1 MDISLLF
8 QAAFAAAIVVLT
20 PGPAVL
26 ALLNLGASQGRK
38 VGAKFL
44 FGHLAGDTLWAALAL
59 VALVWVNV
67 LSPTFFKILGLFCAG
82 YLGYMGFRALLSS
95 LSTTHSFNVQR
106 PLWLG
111 FTFGL
116 SNPKSYPVTLSL
128 FTALLGERLSGL
140 TLANAPLFLL
150 ACFIGF
156 VLADFILIYVIG
168 LKLVRTIYQGYSLW
182 ITKITGLVFLY
193 FAFSVLWHTFT

>member
-1 MDISLLF
+1 MDITLLF
-8 QAAFAAAIVVLT
+8 RATLAAAIVVLT

-38 VGAKFL
+38 AGAKFL

-67 LSPTFFKILGLFCAG
+67 LSPTFFKILGFFCAG
-82 YLGYMGFRALLSS
+82 YLGYMGFRALMSGPSPLTLSKFS
-95 LSTTHSFNVQR
+95 VRCGS
-106 PLWLG
+106 G

-128 FTALLGERLSGL
+128 FTAILGERLSSL
-140 TLANAPLFLL
+140 TVSNAPIFLL
-150 ACFIGF
+150 ACFVGF
-156 VLADFILIYVIG
+156 VLADFILIYLIG
-168 LKLVRTIYQGYSLW
+168 LPIIKNVYQRYALW
-182 ITKITGLVFLY
+182 ITRITGVLFLY
-193 FAFSVLWHTFT
+193 FAFSVLWHTLK

>member
-1 MDISLLF
+1 MDPALLAR
-8 QAAFAAAIVVLT
+8 AALAAAIVVLT

-26 ALLNLGASQGRK
+26 ALLNLGALKGRK
-38 VGAKFL
+38 VGARFL

-67 LSPTFFKILGLFCAG
+67 LSPIFFKILGLFCAG
-82 YLGYMGFRALLSS
+82 YLAYMGTRALLSGS
-95 LSTTHSFNVQR
+95 AKGDAFNVQR

-128 FTALLGERLSGL
+128 FAALLGERLSSL
-140 TLANAPLFLL
+140 TSSNAPLFLL

-156 VLADFILIYVIG
+156 VIADFILIYIIG
-168 LKLVRTIYQGYSLW
+168 LKFVRTTYQQYAMW
-182 ITKITGLVFLY
+182 ITRVTGVLFLY
-193 FAFSVLWHTFT
+193 FAFSVGLHTLK